1 MLARYAADEQETRN
15 CTCSST
21 RCRANHEARLTAVR
35 AFGLAH
41 RGKARWSVGCM
52 GLKLSAIDAMKSSS
66 AGGQR
71 RSDIGSMHPG
81 NMEI

>member
-1 MLARYAADEQETRN
+1 
-15 CTCSST
+15 
-21 RCRANHEARLTAVR
+21 
-35 AFGLAH
+35 
-41 RGKARWSVGCM
+41 M